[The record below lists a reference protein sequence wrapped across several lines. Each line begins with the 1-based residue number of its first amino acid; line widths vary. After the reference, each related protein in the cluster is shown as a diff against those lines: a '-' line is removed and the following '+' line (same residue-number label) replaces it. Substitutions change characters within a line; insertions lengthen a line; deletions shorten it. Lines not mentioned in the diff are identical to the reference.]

1 MRKDPL
7 KNGYLY
13 HICTKSIAGYII
25 FRSHEDYS
33 RMKEMMKY
41 YALDNPPVR
50 FSLYQKLVLAG
61 NIGSFQELS
70 SNDKRLLVD
79 IIAYCIMPTHIH
91 LVLCQLKDD
100 GISLYMKNLLDSYTR
115 YFNIKNNRKGPL
127 WQGRFKSILI
137 QTDEQL
143 LHLTRYIHLN
153 PTSDSLVDKPEDW
166 KCSSYNEYLNNPG
179 DALCSFSKYIEIN
192 PESYKTFVD
201 TRKDYQERLSEIK
214 HLCLE

>member
-7 KNGYLY
+7 KNGCLY
-13 HICTKSIAGYII
+13 HICTKSIAGYVI
-25 FRSHEDYS
+25 FRSHDDYS

-41 YALDNPPVR
+41 YALDNPPVKY
-50 FSLYQKLVLAG
+50 SLYEKLILSG
-61 NIGSFQELS
+61 NIRPFQELS
-70 SNDKRLLVD
+70 NKEYLVE

-91 LVLCQLKDD
+91 LILCQLKDE
-100 GISLYMKNLLDSYTR
+100 GISIYMKTLLDSYTR

-143 LHLTRYIHLN
+143 IHLTRYIHLN
-153 PTSDSLVDKPEDW
+153 PTSDNLVDKPENW
-166 KCSSYNEYLNNPG
+166 KYSSYNEYLDKG
-179 DALCSFSKYIEIN
+179 DAFLCAFQKYIKID
-192 PESYKTFVD
+192 PRSYKAFVGE
-201 TRKDYQERLSEIK
+201 RRDYQKKLAEIK